1 MTNDYVCFAAVSED
15 GTIVRPVL
23 SENQRWLKGEVPE
36 VVPGRYISCDFLPT
50 DSASVYPHATE
61 DRKVNAGIQI
71 GALLSNADLY
81 RKALSMVDREVNG
94 IFAGALQDEAY
105 VPAGTKCRSLGS
117 IASNPRRLF
126 LRISHRGK
134 VRLKIYENDKA
145 FVFPVTDLAIVRAHE
160 ENRLDAFTNRLKT
173 CASSVVLRLGLA
185 RAWGGKA
192 DNAFDPPRCYVQVN
206 GIIFP
211 E

>member
-61 DRKVNAGIQI
+61 DRKVNADIQI

-105 VPAGTKCRSLGS
+105 GHLEKRW
-117 IASNPRRLF
+117 
-126 LRISHRGK
+126 
-134 VRLKIYENDKA
+134 
-145 FVFPVTDLAIVRAHE
+145 
-160 ENRLDAFTNRLKT
+160 
-173 CASSVVLRLGLA
+173 VLR
-185 RAWGGKA
+185 
-192 DNAFDPPRCYVQVN
+192 CSTVVN
-206 GIIFP
+206 DLISFGRGS
-211 E
+211 EAAAA